1 MNNRTKDK
9 ISRLSGLLSSNILS
23 IAGYILGIAGLILI
37 LISASIIASPVN
49 KDSGSIGSQFSQTD
63 NITVTDL
70 TTNGGIINFITNSD
84 EVIDVLIYDKD
95 GKITGLYSDS
105 SPVKNHTIKIDNLSP
120 ATTYYF
126 QLLSGD
132 ITSGK
137 HLTEQY
143 SFTTPEQP
151 PVILNV
157 HISKTTDSAAWVT
170 WETDRSASTELTY
183 WEEGKE
189 ERNTISES
197 FSNTSH
203 ETVIQ
208 PLDTER
214 VYAFVI
220 KANDAYG
227 HQLGA
232 EYEGILSL
240 KSGAQLTQRAPDFIL
255 PTVAGETLELSD
267 YRGKV
272 VLLVFWNMTCPSCQ
286 KEMLLLQQIFNRE
299 GANRIN
305 IITVHGPGR
314 EEAIKSYCSSR
325 GLTLPIL
332 LDIQGDVGSS
342 YGVLQLP
349 ATFVLDQSGVIRS
362 IDPEFETQEELDKL
376 IAQFLSK

>member
-1 MNNRTKDK
+1 M
-9 ISRLSGLLSSNILS
+9 LSSNILS